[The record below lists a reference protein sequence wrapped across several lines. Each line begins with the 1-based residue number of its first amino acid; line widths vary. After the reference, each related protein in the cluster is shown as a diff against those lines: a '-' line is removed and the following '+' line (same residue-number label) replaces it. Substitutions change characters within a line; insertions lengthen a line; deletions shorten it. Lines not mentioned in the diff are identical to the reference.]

1 MLTVGCD
8 YSKISLHFCKDF
20 RIFCEG
26 EWEVK
31 DNGNAVVKQQSAYSN
46 YSIAGFQLVVKSI
59 LISNSEGA
67 RFAPNISVSV
77 KAASTFFNVKFKL
90 IVKSASN
97 ALRSEG
103 A

>member
-1 MLTVGCD
+1 MLIVGCD

-31 DNGNAVVKQQSAYSN
+31 DNGDAVVKQRSANSKYF
-46 YSIAGFQLVVKSI
+46 IAGFQLVVKSI

-67 RFAPNISVSV
+67 
-77 KAASTFFNVKFKL
+77 
-90 IVKSASN
+90 
-97 ALRSEG
+97 
-103 A
+103 